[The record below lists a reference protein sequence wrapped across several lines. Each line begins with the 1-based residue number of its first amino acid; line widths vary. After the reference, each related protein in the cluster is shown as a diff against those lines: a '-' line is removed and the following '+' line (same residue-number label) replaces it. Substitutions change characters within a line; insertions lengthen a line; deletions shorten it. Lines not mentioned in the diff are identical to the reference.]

1 MQHLFKFLILVV
13 LFSSCKK
20 EFHFSKDE
28 ITETDASGNLVGNIN
43 PNDWLLKPLSEAN
56 EFDKNVFSQL
66 LIGDSTR
73 DVYKLYNTNCV
84 NDYDFSL
91 VAYPN
96 PMPKKGG
103 SGYLNLKM
111 ITNLEYS
118 YFYKIIVD
126 KFGAIIES
134 GAGLAE
140 ASFDKI
146 QINPLIKRD
155 FILYYI
161 FIDEN
166 NCAFFGKGNVIGS
179 KK

>member
-1 MQHLFKFLILVV
+1 
-13 LFSSCKK
+13 
-20 EFHFSKDE
+20 
-28 ITETDASGNLVGNIN
+28 
-43 PNDWLLKPLSEAN
+43 
-56 EFDKNVFSQL
+56 
-66 LIGDSTR
+66 
-73 DVYKLYNTNCV
+73 
-84 NDYDFSL
+84 
-91 VAYPN
+91 
-96 PMPKKGG
+96 MPKKGG